1 MLISVQQNYQWRFEN
16 GGDHQNPN
24 PYVWQLSSLAETASD
39 FHISRFNYHMGYN
52 IGPIF
57 FTVRWPHIVG
67 ENRVVIATN
76 MEIAE
81 KVFGLEVIKGGN
93 LRWPSG
99 SEMHFSQDCETLKKC
114 RPIGS
119 GRYGNGDENFNFS
132 FDHIQDI
139 HRNLHFG
146 PDNMARFLAGLAASD
161 WEYKMPEQKGIKKA
175 WSSIDP
181 LLDLVKREDVRAYCS
196 ILTLAHHSNRTI
208 DGVKVSSVF
217 NDIFGIKLDVDD
229 TDSTRKA
236 VTTLVERG
244 VAFWE
249 ASHRNN
255 LLYLEDGIRKSK
267 VFLPKRKQ
275 VLKRQGNRAFTLLMR
290 EYENLGIDEK
300 KYPRTTKAIKEGM
313 LPIGVFF
320 RKSEQYFIFNDNW
333 SLWEKMLKL
342 HPEVAVEL
350 AHEVAGR
357 TTYEKDL
364 MSYFYF
370 VLERLPKYLRKYTK
384 RKWTCIP
391 RVVKDSNELEA
402 PSADDSG
409 TARSRSALT
418 PIVDNENSTVTVP
431 YASLRVPGVQTTYT
445 YGLDFHVLTEGQS
458 FRGNVVSD
466 EVEKELNGK
475 DDYGLMYYTLTGSAQ
490 GRGYPTF
497 LIIFERLTG
506 GRPDDVS
513 MHPAS
518 YTRVHFHRTH
528 PFRSKNGDYNPVHN
542 WIKGCYNWMAGN
554 INRDR
559 IIAQQGDLMFIAD
572 DCGKVDWDAGG
583 SVNEYD
589 SHRFNGPVQFVEFTG
604 KDKNVVGFVNLE
616 EDMPL
621 KHLEHEQIVIP
632 EGTYIIRQCRSW
644 EANPKGIWT
653 LNID

>member
-1 MLISVQQNYQWRFEN
+1 
-16 GGDHQNPN
+16 
-24 PYVWQLSSLAETASD
+24 
-39 FHISRFNYHMGYN
+39 MGQ
-52 IGPIF
+52 IF
-57 FTVRWPHIVG
+57 FTVQVQDQPVIVG
-67 ENRVVIATN
+67 TS

-81 KVFGLEVIKGGN
+81 KVFGLTLTEEGD

-99 SEMHFSQDCETLKKC
+99 NQTAFKANMHVLNECSSRNFSRDQV
-114 RPIGS
+114 P
-119 GRYGNGDENFNFS
+119 FNFS
-132 FDHIQDI
+132 FDHIQFI
-139 HRNLHFG
+139 RYKGFEFTNN
-146 PDNMARFLAGLAASD
+146 NMVTFLTGLAASGY
-161 WEYKMPEQKGIKKA
+161 EHALPPTNGIKKA
-175 WSSIDP
+175 WLSVDP
-181 LLDLVKREDVRAYCS
+181 LLPLVRREDVRAYCS
-196 ILTLAHHSNRTI
+196 IQTLAHHAKRTI

-217 NDIFGIKLDVDD
+217 NDIFGGIDWNGDD
-229 TDSTRKA
+229 EKSMKKA
-236 VTTLVERG
+236 VATLVERG

-249 ASHRNN
+249 ASLDDYGDR
-255 LLYLEDGIRKSK
+255 LDVEKGLRESE
-267 VFLPKRKQ
+267 VFLPKRRQ

-290 EYENLGIDEK
+290 DAENLGIDEK
-300 KYPRTTKAIKEGM
+300 KYPVTTRAIKEGK
-313 LPIGVFF
+313 LPLGVFF

-342 HPEVAVEL
+342 YPEVAVEL
-350 AHEVAGR
+350 ANEVTGR

-370 VLERLPKYLRKYTK
+370 VLERLPKYLRKHTK

-391 RVVKDSNELEA
+391 RVVNDSNELEA

-445 YGLDFHVLTEGQS
+445 YGLDFHVLIEGQS
-458 FRGNVVSD
+458 FRGNVVTD
-466 EVEKELNGK
+466 EVENELNGK

-583 SVNEYD
+583 TVNEYD
-589 SHRFNGPVQFVEFTG
+589 SHRFNSPVQFVEFTG
-604 KDKNVVGFVNLE
+604 KDKNVVGFVNIE

-621 KHLEHEQIVIP
+621 KHLEHEQVVIP